1 MKSLVDKERWDI
13 LYKKTQGSSP
23 CSTKKANWAVKGL
36 RKYFCPYSDYLL
48 WNAIFSKYLPKNKNA
63 KALEVGSA
71 PGDFLVRLHQ
81 TYGFIPYGVEY
92 SEPGVIQNKNL
103 FHSYNIDADNVIHA
117 DFFDDKFQERYK
129 EHFDIVISRG
139 FIEHFNDLENVIDKH
154 VNLLAGGGRLIV
166 SIPNL
171 NRSSFYGTCAALFH
185 KERLEMHN
193 LDIMSKDA
201 FTRLFDKKELLNLFC
216 DYYGTLRLRMVSPG
230 NILPVKLAVYAFSK
244 LDPLLSP
251 LLRLA
256 FRDKGAESRF
266 FSPGLLYIGIK
277 SNRKTTGNGRH

>member
-1 MKSLVDKERWDI
+1 MKNLVDKERWDI
-13 LYKKTQGSSP
+13 LYKKAQRRST
-23 CSTKKANWAVKGL
+23 CNTKKTNRAIDGL
-36 RKYFCPYSDYLL
+36 RKFCCPYSDYLL
-48 WNAIFSKYLPKNKNA
+48 WNVIFRKYLPKNKDA
-63 KALEVGSA
+63 KVLEVGSA

-81 TYGFIPYGVEY
+81 TYGLIPYGVEY

-103 FHSYNIDADNVIHA
+103 FHLYNIDEDNVIHA
-117 DFFDDKFQERYK
+117 DFFDDKFQERFK

-139 FIEHFNDLENVIDKH
+139 FIEHFNDLGNVIDKH
-154 VNLLAGGGRLIV
+154 MNLLAGGGYLIV

-171 NRSSFYGTCAALFH
+171 NQRSFYGRCAALFH

-193 LDIMSKDA
+193 LEIMSKDE
-201 FTRLFDKKELLNLFC
+201 FTKLFDKKELSTLFC

-230 NILPVKLAVYAFSK
+230 NILPVKLAIYAFSK

-251 LLRLA
+251 LLRLV
-256 FRDKGAESRF
+256 FRGKGAESRF

-277 SNRKTTGNGRH
+277 K